1 MTFPATDCAF
11 EGFRL
16 TRRAPV
22 AVLSWAAAYAVF
34 IAILFLRVGPHFVT
48 VLSVITEMQAQG
60 QTEPSPEDVERL
72 MQAYGV
78 IIGWAMPLGLLF
90 SALISTAIV
99 RSVIRPDERK
109 FGYLRVGK
117 DELRVLGA
125 SLIVSLIMFG
135 VTFAGFMIVTVAMAG
150 AMALP
155 ALWLVVV
162 LLSLGVIALLAWLSV
177 RLSLV
182 VPSTFAE
189 GRIVLKPAFAMTGKK
204 VFWPLLGMA
213 IIAGVMAMLVGLLGS
228 AVAAPL
234 SLMVGG
240 NERLIAMEGASVPSL
255 LSALGPMLAVSLVVQ
270 AVLSAAQ
277 VAIMYAPFSAAYLQ
291 LKGAPRPCTDGEDA

>member
-16 TRRAPV
+16 TRRAPL

-34 IAILFLRVGPHFVT
+34 IGLMFLLVGPHFVT
-48 VLSVITEMQAQG
+48 VLSVISEMQAQG

-72 MQAYGV
+72 AQAYGV

-90 SALISTAIV
+90 SAVISTAIA
-99 RSVIRPDERK
+99 RSVIRPEDRR

-125 SLIVSLIMFG
+125 SLLVSLIMFA
-135 VTFAGFMIVTVAMAG
+135 VTFVGFMVVTLATAG

-162 LLSLGVIALLAWLSV
+162 LLSLAIIGLLIWLSV

-189 GRIVLKPAFAMTGKK
+189 GRIMLKPAFAMTGKK

-213 IIAGVMAMLVGLLGS
+213 IIAGIMAMLVGLLGS

-240 NERLIAMEGASVPSL
+240 SEQMVAMQGASVPSL

-277 VAIMYAPFSAAYLQ
+277 IVIMYAPFSAAYLQ
-291 LKGAPRPCTDGEDA
+291 LKGAPRV

>member
-34 IAILFLRVGPHFVT
+34 IGILFLLVGPHFVT
-48 VLSVITEMQAQG
+48 VLSVITEMQARG

-90 SALISTAIV
+90 SALISTAIA

-135 VTFAGFMIVTVAMAG
+135 VTLAGFMIVTVAMAG

-291 LKGAPRPCTDGEDA
+291 LKGAPRP

>member
-16 TRRAPV
+16 TRRAPL

-34 IAILFLRVGPHFVT
+34 IGLMFLLVGPHFVT

-72 MQAYGV
+72 AQAYGV

-90 SALISTAIV
+90 SAVISTAIA
-99 RSVIRPDERK
+99 RSVIRPEDRK

-125 SLIVSLIMFG
+125 NLLVSLIMFA
-135 VTFAGFMIVTVAMAG
+135 VTFVGFMIVTVATAG

-162 LLSLGVIALLAWLSV
+162 LLSLAIIGLLIWLSV

-189 GRIVLKPAFAMTGKK
+189 GRIMLKPAFAMTGKK
-204 VFWPLLGMA
+204 LFWPLLGMA
-213 IIAGVMAMLVGLLGS
+213 IIAGIMAMLVGLLGS

-240 NERLIAMEGASVPSL
+240 SEQLVAMQGASVPSL

-277 VAIMYAPFSAAYLQ
+277 IVIMYAPFSAAYLQ
-291 LKGAPRPCTDGEDA
+291 LTGAARP

>member
-16 TRRAPV
+16 TRRAPL

-34 IAILFLRVGPHFVT
+34 IGLMFLLVGPHFVT

-72 MQAYGV
+72 AQAYGV

-90 SALISTAIV
+90 SAVISTAIA
-99 RSVIRPDERK
+99 RSVIRPEDSK

-125 SLIVSLIMFG
+125 SLLVSLIMFA
-135 VTFAGFMIVTVAMAG
+135 VTFAGFMIVTVATAG

-162 LLSLGVIALLAWLSV
+162 LLSLAIVGLLIWLSV

-189 GRIVLKPAFAMTGKK
+189 GRIMLKPAFAMTGKK

-213 IIAGVMAMLVGLLGS
+213 IIAGIMAMLVGLLGS

-240 NERLIAMEGASVPSL
+240 SEQLVAMQGASVPSL

-277 VAIMYAPFSAAYLQ
+277 IVIMYAPFSAAYLQ
-291 LKGAPRPCTDGEDA
+291 LKGAPRV

>member
-16 TRRAPV
+16 TRRAPL

-34 IAILFLRVGPHFVT
+34 IGLMFLLVGPHFVT

-72 MQAYGV
+72 AQAYGV

-90 SALISTAIV
+90 SAVISTAIA
-99 RSVIRPDERK
+99 RSVIRPEDRK

-125 SLIVSLIMFG
+125 SLLVSLIMFA
-135 VTFAGFMIVTVAMAG
+135 VTFVGFMIVTVATAG

-155 ALWLVVV
+155 ALWLAVV
-162 LLSLGVIALLAWLSV
+162 LLSLAIIGLLIWLSV

-189 GRIVLKPAFAMTGKK
+189 GRIMLKPAFAMTGKK

-213 IIAGVMAMLVGLLGS
+213 IIAGIMAMLVGLLGS

-240 NERLIAMEGASVPSL
+240 SEQVVAMQGASVPSL
-255 LSALGPMLAVSLVVQ
+255 LSALGPMLAVSVVVQ

-277 VAIMYAPFSAAYLQ
+277 IVIMYAPFSAAYLQ
-291 LKGAPRPCTDGEDA
+291 LKGAPHA

>member
-16 TRRAPV
+16 TRRAPL

-34 IAILFLRVGPHFVT
+34 IGLMFLLVGPHFVT

-72 MQAYGV
+72 AQAYGV

-90 SALISTAIV
+90 SAVISTAIA
-99 RSVIRPDERK
+99 RSVIRPEDSK

-125 SLIVSLIMFG
+125 SLLVSLIMFA
-135 VTFAGFMIVTVAMAG
+135 VTFAGFMIVTVATAG

-162 LLSLGVIALLAWLSV
+162 LLSLASIGMLIWLSV

-189 GRIVLKPAFAMTGKK
+189 GRIMLKPAFAMTGKK

-213 IIAGVMAMLVGLLGS
+213 IIAGIMAMLVGLLGS

-240 NERLIAMEGASVPSL
+240 SEQLVAMQGASVPSL

-277 VAIMYAPFSAAYLQ
+277 IVIMYAPFSAAYLQ
-291 LKGAPRPCTDGEDA
+291 LKGAAQA

>member
-16 TRRAPV
+16 TRRAPL

-34 IAILFLRVGPHFVT
+34 IGLMFLLVGPHFVT

-60 QTEPSPEDVERL
+60 QTEPSPEDIERL
-72 MQAYGV
+72 AQAYGV

-90 SALISTAIV
+90 SAVISTAIA
-99 RSVIRPDERK
+99 RSVIRPEDRK

-125 SLIVSLIMFG
+125 SLLVSLIMFA
-135 VTFAGFMIVTVAMAG
+135 VTFAGFMVVTVATAG

-162 LLSLGVIALLAWLSV
+162 LLSLAIIGLLIWLSV

-189 GRIVLKPAFAMTGKK
+189 GRIMLKPAFAMTGEK

-213 IIAGVMAMLVGLLGS
+213 IIAGIMAMLVGLLGS

-240 NERLIAMEGASVPSL
+240 SEQLVAMQGASVPSL

-277 VAIMYAPFSAAYLQ
+277 IVIMYAPFSAAYLQ
-291 LKGAPRPCTDGEDA
+291 LKGAPRV

>member
-1 MTFPATDCAF
+1 M
-11 EGFRL
+11 
-16 TRRAPV
+16 
-22 AVLSWAAAYAVF
+22 
-34 IAILFLRVGPHFVT
+34 
-48 VLSVITEMQAQG
+48 
-60 QTEPSPEDVERL
+60 
-72 MQAYGV
+72 
-78 IIGWAMPLGLLF
+78 
-90 SALISTAIV
+90 ISTAIA
-99 RSVIRPDERK
+99 RSVIRPEDRK

-125 SLIVSLIMFG
+125 SLLVSLIMFV
-135 VTFAGFMIVTVAMAG
+135 VTFVGFMIVTLATAG

-162 LLSLGVIALLAWLSV
+162 LLSLAIIGLLIWLSV

-182 VPSTFAE
+182 VPSTFGE
-189 GRIVLKPAFAMTGKK
+189 GRIMLKPAFAMTGKK

-213 IIAGVMAMLVGLLGS
+213 IIAGIMAMLVGLLGS

-240 NERLIAMEGASVPSL
+240 SEQLVAMQGASVPSL

-277 VAIMYAPFSAAYLQ
+277 IVIMYAPFSAAYLQ
-291 LKGAPRPCTDGEDA
+291 IKGAPRV

>member
-1 MTFPATDCAF
+1 MTFSATDCAF

-34 IAILFLRVGPHFVT
+34 IGLLFLLVGPHFVT

-78 IIGWAMPLGLLF
+78 IIAWAMPLGLVF
-90 SALISTAIV
+90 SAVISTAIA
-99 RSVIRPDERK
+99 RSVIRPDDRK
-109 FGYLRVGK
+109 FGYLRLGK

-125 SLIVSLIMFG
+125 SLIVSLIMFAASF
-135 VTFAGFMIVTVAMAG
+135 VGFMVVGMAAAG

-162 LLSLGVIALLAWLSV
+162 LLSLAIIGLLIWLSV

-182 VPSTFAE
+182 VPATFAE
-189 GRIVLKPAFAMTGKK
+189 GRIVVKQAFALTGQK

-234 SLMVGG
+234 NLMVGG
-240 NERLIAMEGASVPSL
+240 AERLATMEGASVPSL

-277 VAIMYAPFSAAYLQ
+277 IVIMYAPFSAAYLQ
-291 LKGAPRPCTDGEDA
+291 LKGAPRA

>member
-1 MTFPATDCAF
+1 MTFSATDCAF

-34 IAILFLRVGPHFVT
+34 IGLLFLLVGPHFVT

-78 IIGWAMPLGLLF
+78 IIAWAMPLGLLF
-90 SALISTAIV
+90 SAVISAAIA
-99 RSVIRPDERK
+99 RSVIRPEDRK
-109 FGYLRVGK
+109 FGYLRLGK

-125 SLIVSLIMFG
+125 SLIVSLIMFAASF
-135 VTFAGFMIVTVAMAG
+135 VGFMVVGMAAAG

-162 LLSLGVIALLAWLSV
+162 LLSLAIIGLLIWLSV

-182 VPSTFAE
+182 VPVTFAE
-189 GRIVLKPAFAMTGKK
+189 GRIVVKPAFALTGQK

-213 IIAGVMAMLVGLLGS
+213 IIAGVLAMLVGLLGS

-240 NERLIAMEGASVPSL
+240 AERLATMEGASVPSL
-255 LSALGPMLAVSLVVQ
+255 LSALGPTLAVSLVVQ

-277 VAIMYAPFSAAYLQ
+277 IVIMYAPFSAAYLQ
-291 LKGAPRPCTDGEDA
+291 LKGAPRA

>member
-34 IAILFLRVGPHFVT
+34 IGLMFLLVGPHFVT

-72 MQAYGV
+72 AQAYGV

-90 SALISTAIV
+90 SAVISTAIA
-99 RSVIRPDERK
+99 RSVIRPEDRK

-125 SLIVSLIMFG
+125 SLLVFLIMFA
-135 VTFAGFMIVTVAMAG
+135 VTLAGFMIVTAAMAG

-162 LLSLGVIALLAWLSV
+162 LLSLAIIGLLVWLSV

-189 GRIVLKPAFAMTGKK
+189 GRIMLKPAFAMTGKK

-213 IIAGVMAMLVGLLGS
+213 IIAGIMAMLVGLLGS

-234 SLMVGG
+234 NLMVGG
-240 NERLIAMEGASVPSL
+240 SEQLVAMQGASVPSL

-277 VAIMYAPFSAAYLQ
+277 IVIMYAPFSAAYLQ
-291 LKGAPRPCTDGEDA
+291 LKGAPSV

>member
-16 TRRAPV
+16 TRRAPL

-34 IAILFLRVGPHFVT
+34 IGLMFLLVGPHFVT
-48 VLSVITEMQAQG
+48 VLSVISEMQAQG

-72 MQAYGV
+72 AQAYGV

-90 SALISTAIV
+90 SAVISTAIA
-99 RSVIRPDERK
+99 RSVIRPEDRK

-125 SLIVSLIMFG
+125 SLLVSLIMFA
-135 VTFAGFMIVTVAMAG
+135 VTFVGFMVVTLATAG

-162 LLSLGVIALLAWLSV
+162 LLSLAIIGLLIWLSV

-189 GRIVLKPAFAMTGKK
+189 GRIMLKPAFAMTGKK

-213 IIAGVMAMLVGLLGS
+213 IIAGIMAMLVGLLGS

-240 NERLIAMEGASVPSL
+240 SEQLVAMQGASVPSL

-277 VAIMYAPFSAAYLQ
+277 IVIMYAPFSAAYLQ
-291 LKGAPRPCTDGEDA
+291 IKGAPRV

>member
-16 TRRAPV
+16 TRRAPL

-34 IAILFLRVGPHFVT
+34 IGLMFLLVGPHFVT
-48 VLSVITEMQAQG
+48 VLSVISEMQAQG

-72 MQAYGV
+72 AQAYGV

-90 SALISTAIV
+90 SAVISTAIA
-99 RSVIRPDERK
+99 RSVIRPEDRK

-125 SLIVSLIMFG
+125 SLLVSLIMFA
-135 VTFAGFMIVTVAMAG
+135 VTFAGFMVVTLATAG

-162 LLSLGVIALLAWLSV
+162 LLSLAIIGLLIWLSV

-189 GRIVLKPAFAMTGKK
+189 GRIMLKPAFAMTGKK

-213 IIAGVMAMLVGLLGS
+213 IIAGIMAMLVGLLGS

-240 NERLIAMEGASVPSL
+240 SEQLVAMQGASVPSL
-255 LSALGPMLAVSLVVQ
+255 LSALGPMLAVSLLVQ

-277 VAIMYAPFSAAYLQ
+277 IVIMYAPFSAAYLQ
-291 LKGAPRPCTDGEDA
+291 LKGAPRA

>member
-16 TRRAPV
+16 TRRAPL

-34 IAILFLRVGPHFVT
+34 IGLMFLLVGPHFVT

-72 MQAYGV
+72 AQAYGV

-90 SALISTAIV
+90 SAVISTAIA
-99 RSVIRPDERK
+99 RSVIRPEDSK

-125 SLIVSLIMFG
+125 SLLVSLIMFA
-135 VTFAGFMIVTVAMAG
+135 VTFAGFMIVTVATAG

-162 LLSLGVIALLAWLSV
+162 LLSLASIGMLIWLSV

-189 GRIVLKPAFAMTGKK
+189 GRIMLKPAFAMTGKK
-204 VFWPLLGMA
+204 VFWPLLRMA
-213 IIAGVMAMLVGLLGS
+213 IIAGIMAMLVGLLGS

-240 NERLIAMEGASVPSL
+240 SEQLVAMQGASVPSL

-277 VAIMYAPFSAAYLQ
+277 IVIMYAPFSAAYLQ
-291 LKGAPRPCTDGEDA
+291 LKGAAQA

>member
-16 TRRAPV
+16 TRRAPL

-34 IAILFLRVGPHFVT
+34 IGLMFLLVGPHFVT
-48 VLSVITEMQAQG
+48 VLSVISEMQAQG

-72 MQAYGV
+72 AQAYGV

-90 SALISTAIV
+90 SAVISTAIA
-99 RSVIRPDERK
+99 RSVIRPEDRK

-125 SLIVSLIMFG
+125 SLLVSLIMFA
-135 VTFAGFMIVTVAMAG
+135 VTFVGFMVVTLATAG

-162 LLSLGVIALLAWLSV
+162 LLSLAIIGLLIWLSV

-189 GRIVLKPAFAMTGKK
+189 GRIMLKPAFAMTGKK

-213 IIAGVMAMLVGLLGS
+213 IIAGIMAMLVGLLGS

-240 NERLIAMEGASVPSL
+240 SEQMVAMQGASVPSL

-270 AVLSAAQ
+270 AILSAAQ
-277 VAIMYAPFSAAYLQ
+277 IVIMYAPFSAAYLQ
-291 LKGAPRPCTDGEDA
+291 LKGAPRV

>member
-16 TRRAPV
+16 TRRAPL

-34 IAILFLRVGPHFVT
+34 IGLMFLLVGPHFVT

-72 MQAYGV
+72 AQAYGV
-78 IIGWAMPLGLLF
+78 IIGWAMPLWLLF
-90 SALISTAIV
+90 SAVISTAIA
-99 RSVIRPDERK
+99 RSVIRPEDRK

-125 SLIVSLIMFG
+125 SLLVSLIMFA
-135 VTFAGFMIVTVAMAG
+135 VMFAGFMVVTVATAG

-155 ALWLVVV
+155 ALWLIVV
-162 LLSLGVIALLAWLSV
+162 LLSLAIIGLLIWLSV

-189 GRIVLKPAFAMTGKK
+189 GRIMLKPAFAMTGKK

-213 IIAGVMAMLVGLLGS
+213 IIAGIMAMLVGLLGS

-240 NERLIAMEGASVPSL
+240 SEQLVAMQGASVPSL
-255 LSALGPMLAVSLVVQ
+255 LSVLGPMLAVSLIVQ

-277 VAIMYAPFSAAYLQ
+277 IVIMYAPFSAAYLQ
-291 LKGAPRPCTDGEDA
+291 LKGAPRV

>member
-1 MTFPATDCAF
+1 MTFSATDCAF

-22 AVLSWAAAYAVF
+22 AVLLWAAAYAVF
-34 IAILFLRVGPHFVT
+34 FGLLFLVAGPQVVT
-48 VLSVITEMQAQG
+48 ILSLITQMEGQA
-60 QTEPSPEDVERL
+60 EPPMEAIQPL

-78 IIGWAMPLGLLF
+78 IIAWAAPLGLLF
-90 SALISTAIV
+90 SAVISTAIA
-99 RSVIRPDERK
+99 RAVIRPGERR
-109 FGYLRVGK
+109 FGYMRLGK

-125 SLIVSLIMFG
+125 SLIVSLIMFA
-135 VTFAGFMIVTVAMAG
+135 VAAVGFTIISLAAAA

-155 ALWLVVV
+155 ALWLAVV
-162 LLSLGVIALLAWLSV
+162 LLALAMVALIIWLSV

-182 VPSTFAE
+182 APSTVAE
-189 GRIVLKPAFAMTGKK
+189 GRISVKQAFAMTGNK

-213 IIAGVMAMLVGLLGS
+213 IIAWIMAMLVGLLGS

-240 NERLIAMEGASVPSL
+240 AERMIGMEGASVPRL
-255 LSALGPMLAVSLVVQ
+255 LGALAPMLAVSLVVN
-270 AVLSAAQ
+270 AIMTAAQ
-277 VAIMYAPFSAAYLQ
+277 VVIMYAPLSAAYLQ
-291 LKGAPRPCTDGEDA
+291 IKGAPRA

>member
-34 IAILFLRVGPHFVT
+34 IAILFLLVGPHFVT

-60 QTEPSPEDVERL
+60 QTEPSPQDVERL

-90 SALISTAIV
+90 SALISTAIA

-291 LKGAPRPCTDGEDA
+291 LKGAPRP

>member
-34 IAILFLRVGPHFVT
+34 IGILFLLVGRHFVT

-90 SALISTAIV
+90 SALISTAIA

-109 FGYLRVGK
+109 FSYLRVGK

-291 LKGAPRPCTDGEDA
+291 LKGAPRP

>member
-22 AVLSWAAAYAVF
+22 AVLCWAAAYAIF
-34 IAILFLRVGPHFVT
+34 IGLLFLLVGRHFVT

-78 IIGWAMPLGLLF
+78 IIAWAMPLGLLF
-90 SALISTAIV
+90 SAVISTAIA
-99 RSVIRPDERK
+99 RSVIRPDDRK
-109 FGYLRVGK
+109 FGYLRLGK

-125 SLIVSLIMFG
+125 SLIVSLII
-135 VTFAGFMIVTVAMAG
+135 FAASFVGFMVVGMAAAG

-162 LLSLGVIALLAWLSV
+162 LLSLAIIGLLIWLSV

-182 VPSTFAE
+182 VPATFAE
-189 GRIVLKPAFAMTGKK
+189 GRIVVKQAFALTGQK

-234 SLMVGG
+234 NLMVGG
-240 NERLIAMEGASVPSL
+240 AERLATMEGASVPSL

-277 VAIMYAPFSAAYLQ
+277 IVIMYAPFSAAYLQ
-291 LKGAPRPCTDGEDA
+291 LKGAPRA

>member
-16 TRRAPV
+16 TRRAPL

-34 IAILFLRVGPHFVT
+34 IGLMFLLVGPHFVT

-72 MQAYGV
+72 AQAYGV

-90 SALISTAIV
+90 SAVISTAIA
-99 RSVIRPDERK
+99 RSVIRPEDRK

-125 SLIVSLIMFG
+125 SLLVSLIMFA
-135 VTFAGFMIVTVAMAG
+135 VTFVGFMIVTLATAG

-162 LLSLGVIALLAWLSV
+162 LLSLAIIGLLIWLSV

-189 GRIVLKPAFAMTGKK
+189 GRIMLKPAFAMTGKK

-213 IIAGVMAMLVGLLGS
+213 IIAGIMAMLVGLLGS

-240 NERLIAMEGASVPSL
+240 SEQLVAMQGASVPSL

-277 VAIMYAPFSAAYLQ
+277 IVIMYAPFSAAYLQ
-291 LKGAPRPCTDGEDA
+291 LKGAPRV

>member
-34 IAILFLRVGPHFVT
+34 IAILFLLVGPHFVT

-90 SALISTAIV
+90 SALISTAIA

-162 LLSLGVIALLAWLSV
+162 LLSLGVMALLAWLSV

-291 LKGAPRPCTDGEDA
+291 LKGAPRP

>member
-34 IAILFLRVGPHFVT
+34 IGILFLLVGPHFVT

-90 SALISTAIV
+90 SALISTAIA

-291 LKGAPRPCTDGEDA
+291 LKGAPRV